1 VAIFA
6 AGSDALGH
14 LHAAHRACVLSA
26 WPHSSERKKSRKKD
40 IPVCRIRTGKT
51 SSQRFEPD
59 AHPMTLPFLIL
70 AVMTLA
76 GAVAAMTLRML
87 VHSVLALTI
96 TFAGLAALYIQ
107 LGAQFVGLAQILV
120 YIGAVAILIVFA
132 ILLTREQLGHSR
144 PGDAAAPLKSL
155 IASGA
160 VTAVVFGVL
169 AWAMVSSEGDG
180 AVLAAPQQVTVKQIG
195 GSLLE
200 RFVLPLEVI
209 GLMLTAALIGAVILA
224 LEETQS
230 TK

>member
-1 VAIFA
+1 
-6 AGSDALGH
+6 
-14 LHAAHRACVLSA
+14 
-26 WPHSSERKKSRKKD
+26 
-40 IPVCRIRTGKT
+40 
-51 SSQRFEPD
+51 
-59 AHPMTLPFLIL
+59 MTLPFLIL

-132 ILLTREQLGHSR
+132 ILLTREQAGHSH
-144 PGDAAAPLKSL
+144 PGEARGSLKSL

-169 AWAMVSSEGDG
+169 AWAVVSSEGG
-180 AVLAAPQQVTVKQIG
+180 GTQLAVPEQVTVKQIG
-195 GSLLE
+195 DALLG

>member
-1 VAIFA
+1 
-6 AGSDALGH
+6 
-14 LHAAHRACVLSA
+14 
-26 WPHSSERKKSRKKD
+26 
-40 IPVCRIRTGKT
+40 
-51 SSQRFEPD
+51 
-59 AHPMTLPFLIL
+59 MTLLFLIL

-96 TFAGLAALYIQ
+96 AFSGLAALYIL

-120 YIGAVAILIVFA
+120 YVGAVAILIVFA
-132 ILLTREQLGHSR
+132 ILLTRDPTGQLHLSAGGASAR
-144 PGDAAAPLKSL
+144 SL
-155 IASGA
+155 LASGA
-160 VTAVVFGVL
+160 VAAAVFGVL
-169 AWAMVSSEGDG
+169 AWAVISSNIPG
-180 AVLAAPQQVTVKQIG
+180 AASVAPPQVTVKQVG
-195 GSLLE
+195 DALLT